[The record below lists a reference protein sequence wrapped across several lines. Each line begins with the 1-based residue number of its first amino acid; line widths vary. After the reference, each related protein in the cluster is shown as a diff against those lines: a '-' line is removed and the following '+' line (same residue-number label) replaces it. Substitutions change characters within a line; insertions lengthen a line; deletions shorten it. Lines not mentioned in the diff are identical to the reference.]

1 MKQKQGQCKDNIF
14 MSWKLICW
22 DILYGA
28 FGGTSYMQKKI
39 KKNGGGGTLND
50 TMGGRDL
57 HGGKRFLEGGSSNFG
72 GHHGHA
78 ESGPK

>member
-1 MKQKQGQCKDNIF
+1 MLGYFIWCFWRHVI
-14 MSWKLICW
+14 
-22 DILYGA
+22 YA
-28 FGGTSYMQKKI
+28 KKI